1 MKCTVRVFQDKVK
14 IMKLLTTR
22 SIGLFLIGV
31 GLFQPTIAQ
40 QTNNNVPDRYE
51 FKVMLK
57 NERFISTDEG
67 IKGLQKAIAD
77 KTSGSKVIFN
87 VENEPKLRIVTYLDT
102 KKCHLKNN
110 DFILRKRFTLTEDGV
125 PDRMKVTLK
134 FRGSDVD
141 TVGQK
146 VLIAQPSTYLTKSK
160 FEVDVVKGPSSSTPA
175 YKFSRSASIE
185 LGKFKKIS
193 DLMALYP
200 VLKELETS
208 GHPKIKKTEVKL
220 KRVNKFTAFETVV
233 EVGSIK
239 IAEAKC
245 DASFSFW
252 YKTKEK
258 SKPIA
263 AEFSYVCKKESD
275 EANQL
280 FQTILGLSEWV
291 SLNPKTKTA
300 IAYGDGDGDFCP
312 SQ

>member
-1 MKCTVRVFQDKVK
+1 MVNAMPLCDHQDKVK
-14 IMKLLTTR
+14 FMKLLTTR
-22 SIGLFLIGV
+22 SIGLFLIGM
-31 GLFQPTIAQ
+31 GLFQHSFAQ
-40 QTNNNVPDRYE
+40 QTNKNIPDSHE

-57 NERFISTDEG
+57 NERFISMNEG
-67 IKGLQKAIAD
+67 IKGLEKAIVEKSA
-77 KTSGSKVIFN
+77 GSKVVFDI
-87 VENEPKLRIVTYLDT
+87 EKKPKFRIVTYLDT

-110 DFILRKRFTLTEDGV
+110 DFILRKRFTLKGGV
-125 PDRMKVTLK
+125 PDRIKVTLK

-141 TVGQK
+141 TVGEK
-146 VLIAQPSTYLTKSK
+146 VFIAQPSEDLTKSK
-160 FEVDVVKGPSSSTPA
+160 FEVDIVKGASSPA

-185 LGKFKKIS
+185 VGKFNKIS
-193 DLMALYP
+193 GLMAIYP
-200 VLKELETS
+200 VLKELESS
-208 GHPKIKKTEVKL
+208 GHPKIKKPEVKL

-233 EVGSIK
+233 DVGAIK
-239 IAEAKC
+239 IAEGKC

-280 FQTILGLSEWV
+280 FQTILGLSEWG
-291 SLNPKTKTA
+291 SSNSTTKTA
-300 IAYGDGDGDFCP
+300 IAYDDFCP